1 MPLVNLR
8 KFYPFYKSDCWQEV
22 PQDVLDV
29 MMAYKRADVAYQV
42 KTYRHKAYYSLDL
55 FGGTIEGDSLHHV
68 PQPQEIYEQRT
79 DYQALHKAFS
89 TLTPTQA
96 RRVYARFVL
105 EMTYVGIARAEGVNE
120 RTVRASIQGAL
131 SALAKKLKDIRA

>member
-29 MMAYKRADVAYQV
+29 MMAYKRAEHAYQV
-42 KTYRHKAYYSLDL
+42 KIYRHKAYYSLDV
-55 FGGTIEGDSLHHV
+55 GDEIEGAALPSDTPL
-68 PQPQEIYEQRT
+68 PQEIFERKETNEQLRA
-79 DYQALHKAFS
+79 ALS
-89 TLTPTQA
+89 TITPTQA

-105 EMTYVGIARAEGVNE
+105 EMSNVSIARSEGVNE
-120 RTVRASIQGAL
+120 SAVRASIQSGL
-131 SALAKKLKDIRA
+131 SALAKKLKSI